1 MEEVKPSPRAKK
13 ERETIELPLER
24 VGAEP
29 EDKQAK
35 QAREKKAAKKKDEKE
50 PEPKWWNDG
59 RLSKISGLSL
69 ILFSF
74 ILLVAFT
81 SYLFTVADDQSEVLS
96 AGVSALGDK
105 TVHVSNALGRLGA
118 WLAHAFINNMFG

>member
-13 ERETIELPLER
+13 EKEAIELPLER
-24 VGAEP
+24 AGAEP

-35 QAREKKAAKKKDEKE
+35 QAREKKAAKKKEEKE

-59 RLSKISGLSL
+59 RLAKISGLSL

-74 ILLVAFT
+74 NFL
-81 SYLFTVADDQSEVLS
+81 
-96 AGVSALGDK
+96 ALQ
-105 TVHVSNALGRLGA
+105 VRL
-118 WLAHAFINNMFG
+118 NPEP